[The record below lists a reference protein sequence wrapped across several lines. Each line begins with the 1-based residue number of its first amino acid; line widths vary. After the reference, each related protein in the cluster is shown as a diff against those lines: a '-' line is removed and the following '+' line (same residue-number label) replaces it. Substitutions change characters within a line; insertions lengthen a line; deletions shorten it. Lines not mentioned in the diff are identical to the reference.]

1 MKYKTIVRGG
11 SMKRE
16 EFERQ
21 LQQLVPRLDGK
32 TTEAWYRY
40 GLEMCGEFSYDFL
53 EAMMTSFGF
62 LKNNFLPETV
72 QDVYGAISC
81 GTLLPSEM
89 AAAAVYMQNGSTATQ
104 IAGLADQ
111 GCLMCF
117 HTPRSADENSPLAL
131 LSVHENGKL
140 KSFYTVDFGSFQP
153 EKTLLRARAFAKE
166 HAIPVTNAVAL
177 LWNDKKSCPAKTD
190 DSSHRLFIGSDPEM
204 TQAMTMIFKTCPA
217 VAAHITFWA
226 EENRVQT
233 EYNPL
238 WRELAE
244 RRFAEAFRQ
253 SKPLRR
259 EKGSKRREKP
269 KDR

>member
-1 MKYKTIVRGG
+1 MSFR
-11 SMKRE
+11 
-16 EFERQ
+16 
-21 LQQLVPRLDGK
+21 
-32 TTEAWYRY
+32 
-40 GLEMCGEFSYDFL
+40 FL
-53 EAMMTSFGF
+53 A
-62 LKNNFLPETV
+62 NNFSPEAV
-72 QDVYGAISC
+72 QAVYDSISC
-81 GTLLPSEM
+81 ATLLPSEM
-89 AAAAVYMQNGSTATQ
+89 VAAAVYMQSGSTAEQ
-104 IAGLADQ
+104 IAALADQ

-117 HTPRSADENSPLAL
+117 HTPGSADENSPLAL
-131 LSVHENGKL
+131 LTVQEGN
-140 KSFYTVDFGSFQP
+140 KSKTFYTVDFGCFHP
-153 EKTLLRARAFAKE
+153 EMALLRARNFARE
-166 HAIPVTNAVAL
+166 HAVPVINAVSL

-244 RRFAEAFRQ
+244 RRFTEACRQ
-253 SKPLRR
+253 GKPLRR
-259 EKGSKRREKP
+259 KRGPKRREKP

>member
-1 MKYKTIVRGG
+1 
-11 SMKRE
+11 
-16 EFERQ
+16 
-21 LQQLVPRLDGK
+21 
-32 TTEAWYRY
+32 
-40 GLEMCGEFSYDFL
+40 
-53 EAMMTSFGF
+53 
-62 LKNNFLPETV
+62 
-72 QDVYGAISC
+72 
-81 GTLLPSEM
+81 M
-89 AAAAVYMQNGSTATQ
+89 AAAAVYMQSGSTLEQ
-104 IAGLADQ
+104 IAALADQ
-111 GCLMCF
+111 GCLMYF

-131 LSVHENGKL
+131 LTVREGNKL
-140 KSFYTVDFGSFQP
+140 KTFYTVDFGCFHP
-153 EKTLLRARAFAKE
+153 EMALLRARNFARE
-166 HAIPVTNAVAL
+166 HAVPVINAVSL

-244 RRFAEAFRQ
+244 RRFTEAFRQ
-253 SKPLRR
+253 GKPLRR
-259 EKGSKRREKP
+259 KRGPKRREKP